1 MKTSFLAMPE
11 EGKKENSDENE
22 KHDKIRPVKELLEE
36 YE

>member
-11 EGKKENSDENE
+11 ESKKENSDENE